1 MIDGVAEFPIC
12 KNCGRGPNDHM
23 WVTRHC
29 QNRITYEEYDVIS
42 DAMLSE
48 DAEHEAAGK
57 EGE

>member
-29 QNRITYEEYDVIS
+29 QNRITYEEYDAVS
-42 DAMLSE
+42 DAMLAE
-48 DAEHEAAGK
+48 DAEEEGK
-57 EGE
+57 